1 MKISDVAISDLK
13 QYANVY
19 QSDDDNLFTAILAA
33 CKQFISTYTGL
44 PLTTTTDAN
53 AIKTAIQVK
62 YSDAVVTVNGS
73 TITVSSSTQNIGQD
87 TGWLQFQI
95 QTVTG
100 VIFDIVT
107 ISADNHT
114 VTLTAE
120 SCDDHEDLT
129 IALMVLSNEMYDN
142 RAFVVDNTKL
152 NFVIKQ
158 ILDSHS
164 VNYL

>member
-1 MKISDVAISDLK
+1 MKISDVSIADLK

-19 QSDDDNLFTAILAA
+19 HDEDDNMFVTILDA

-44 PLTTTTDAN
+44 D
-53 AIKTAIQVK
+53 
-62 YSDAVVTVNGS
+62 DVTV
-73 TITVSSSTQNIGQD
+73 
-87 TGWLQFQI
+87 
-95 QTVTG
+95 
-100 VIFDIVT
+100 
-107 ISADNHT
+107 
-114 VTLTAE
+114 
-120 SCDDHEDLT
+120 DDHEDLT